1 MPSLRLSLVSRH
13 RPLIKSGR
21 EIILTISNKLQ
32 PAVLYAGLML
42 SALLLVKF
50 AIDFTTQS
58 SLLLA
63 APFWLLVVA
72 ALAVAFSNMIAGPR
86 LNPFPKAARILLL
99 AAIPLAFLAS
109 SLDCTGL
116 SAEGCSPYCTFI
128 KTAWIPLIAVVSAAY
143 FFTGRDWLLLVVS
156 VMSFAT
162 LAPHCVCYN
171 PGNGWWIEH
180 IGASPTCY
188 SWGFAA
194 SVICAGALHKARRA
208 WPSLLVSGAIICGS
222 TAFFVAHHYFHFPW

>member
-1 MPSLRLSLVSRH
+1 MPSYRLTLATCH
-13 RPLIKSGR
+13 RPLIKSVG
-21 EIILTISNKLQ
+21 EIILTTSKKLQ
-32 PAVLYAGLML
+32 PAVLYAGLIL

-50 AIDFTTQS
+50 AIDFTTES
-58 SLLLA
+58 NLLLA
-63 APFWLLVVA
+63 APFWLLVIV

-86 LNPFPKAARILLL
+86 LNPFPKTARILLL

-128 KTAWIPLIAVVSAAY
+128 KTVWVPLIAAVSAVY
-143 FFTGRDWLLLVVS
+143 FFSGRDWLLLAIS
-156 VMSFAT
+156 VMSFAP

-180 IGASPTCY
+180 IGASPVCY
-188 SWGFAA
+188 SWGFVV
-194 SVICAGALHKARRA
+194 SVISVGALRTAGRA
-208 WPSLLVSGAIICGS
+208 WPSLLVSGAIIGGS